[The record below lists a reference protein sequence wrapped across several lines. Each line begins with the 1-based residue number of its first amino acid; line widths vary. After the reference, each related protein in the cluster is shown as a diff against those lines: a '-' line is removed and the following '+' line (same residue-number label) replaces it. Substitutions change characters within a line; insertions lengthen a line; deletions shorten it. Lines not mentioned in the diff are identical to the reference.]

1 MLIRARVVRVVRE
14 GVRDTAR
21 VLILLPPSEGK
32 ADPERGRPLDLA
44 RLSFPSLTPQRER
57 LLTPELAARPARP
70 AREMYTGVLYVALDL
85 PSLPAAAQR
94 RIVIVSAQY
103 GAIRP
108 ADPIATYTRKIDAAA
123 WRPLLGPELAKAAG
137 RGVILDCRSAAYAA
151 AWRPAGAQAERWAH
165 VGVVKEV
172 AGRRTVVSHDA
183 KRTRGEVARH
193 VAASGAKPRDVAA
206 LAALIGEGFRCE
218 LDEPER
224 AGAPWRLTI
233 VT

>member
-1 MLIRARVVRVVRE
+1 M
-14 GVRDTAR
+14 RDTAR

-32 ADPERGRPLDLA
+32 ADPATGRPLDLS
-44 RLSFPSLTPQRER
+44 RLSFPSLNARREQ
-57 LLTPELAARPARP
+57 LLTPALRARPARP
-70 AREMYTGVLYVALDL
+70 AREIYTGVLYAALDL

-94 RIVIVSAQY
+94 RIVIVSALY
-103 GAIRP
+103 GAVRP
-108 ADPIATYTRKIDAAA
+108 GDRIATYKLKIDAPA
-123 WRPLLGPELAKAAG
+123 WRPLLEPELAKAAG
-137 RGVILDCRSAAYAA
+137 RGAILDCRSSAYAA

-193 VAASGAKPRDVAA
+193 VARSGRDPRDVAS
-206 LAALIGEGFRCE
+206 LAALIAEAFRCE

-224 AGAPWRLTI
+224 VGAPWRLTI